1 MGNKVLIIIII
12 IGVLIMG
19 MMGAGFF
26 VLWKKISASVPQVE
40 TVAQEESEPEEEKP
54 EEIGII
60 YPLKTFVVNLAD
72 QDRER
77 YLRVAIN
84 LELKDEV
91 IAKDVEKRLPQI
103 MDSILMI
110 LPTKK
115 VQDIQSSTGKIA
127 LRDEILAKLNNI
139 FKSDAIKNIYFTEFV
154 VQ

>member
-1 MGNKVLIIIII
+1 
-12 IGVLIMG
+12 
-19 MMGAGFF
+19 
-26 VLWKKISASVPQVE
+26 
-40 TVAQEESEPEEEKP
+40 
-54 EEIGII
+54 
-60 YPLKTFVVNLAD
+60 VVNLAD

-84 LELKDEV
+84 LELKEEA

-127 LRDEILAKLNNI
+127 LRDEILTKLNNI
-139 FKSDAIKNIYFTEFV
+139 FKSDVIKNIYFTEFV

>member
-1 MGNKVLIIIII
+1 
-12 IGVLIMG
+12 MG

-26 VLWKKISASVPQVE
+26 VLWKKISTAVPQVE
-40 TVAQEESEPEEEKP
+40 AVAQEESEPEEEEEQP

-84 LELKDEV
+84 LELKEEA

-127 LRDEILAKLNNI
+127 LRDEILTKLNNI
-139 FKSDAIKNIYFTEFV
+139 FKSDVIKNIYFTEFV

>member
-40 TVAQEESEPEEEKP
+40 AVAQEESEPEEEKP